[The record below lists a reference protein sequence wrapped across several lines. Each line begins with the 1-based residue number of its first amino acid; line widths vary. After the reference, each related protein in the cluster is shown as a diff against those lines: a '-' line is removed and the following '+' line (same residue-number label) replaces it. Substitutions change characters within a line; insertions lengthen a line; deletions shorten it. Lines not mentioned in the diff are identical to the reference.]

1 MKGWKAWSRPF
12 VILGLNAIALFVLS
26 GLMAKF
32 LSFHKVTGPDGK
44 PDLPAPIHL
53 HHVVRAA
60 GVAHQR
66 VAAVRAGQPR
76 RAVRRAVA
84 DGSQGH
90 LPEGLTWHACPACFG
105 NRPRLPRPVWLVSWT
120 SFFTDTASEA
130 VYPIMPLY
138 LTRTLGGTAMAI
150 GIIEGAAEALNSV
163 LKIVSGRLSDR
174 WSARKPF
181 VIAGYSIST
190 LARPLVALATSWPHV
205 LAVRLTDRVGKGI
218 RAAPRDALARVVGRA
233 GDAGLRLRPAP
244 VDGPRRRHRRAAAG
258 QPLPVVLPGAVP
270 DAVRADAHPRGDR
283 GRDAAAGSG
292 RARAAGGTPRLPSA
306 VTPPRRCWARA
317 FSRYLVRA
325 VLFSLG
331 NSTDAFLLLRLS
343 EVGVGTA
350 WIPVAW
356 AALHVVKAV
365 VSPIGGTCSRTG
377 MSRRGV
383 IATGWLVYA
392 GVYGGFALASSAAT
406 LMPLFLVYG
415 VYYGLTEG
423 VEKAVVADLAPAG
436 RRGAAFGAYHAV
448 IGVGAL
454 AASLVFA
461 GIWKAAGAPAA
472 FALGAAACR
481 ALRLVGVALRALAT
495 SRL

>member
-1 MKGWKAWSRPF
+1 MARLSR
-12 VILGLNAIALFVLS
+12 L
-26 GLMAKF
+26 
-32 LSFHKVTGPDGK
+32 
-44 PDLPAPIHL
+44 
-53 HHVVRAA
+53 
-60 GVAHQR
+60 
-66 VAAVRAGQPR
+66 
-76 RAVRRAVA
+76 
-84 DGSQGH
+84 
-90 LPEGLTWHACPACFG
+90 FG

-130 VYPIMPLY
+130 IYPIMPLY

-163 LKIVSGRLSDR
+163 LKILSGRLSDR

-181 VIAGYSIST
+181 VIAGYGIST
-190 LARPLVALATSWPHV
+190 LARPLVALATSWLHV

-218 RAAPRDALARVVGRA
+218 RAAPRDALLASWAEPATRGYVFGLHRSMDHAGAIVGPLLASLFLWFFPEQYRTLFA
-233 GDAGLRLRPAP
+233 LTLIPGLIAVAMLVP
-244 VDGPRRRHRRAAAG
+244 
-258 QPLPVVLPGAVP
+258 VP
-270 DAVRADAHPRGDR
+270 DAPAPQE
-283 GRDAAAGSG
+283 AAAPAPSG
-292 RARAAGGTPRLPSA
+292 PAAPLG
-306 VTPPRRCWARA
+306 RR
-317 FSRYLVRA
+317 FSRYLGVLF
-325 VLFSLG
+325 LFSLG

-343 EVGVGTA
+343 DVGVGVA

-356 AALHVVKAV
+356 AALHVVKAA
-365 VSPIGGTCSRTG
+365 VSPIAGHLSDG
-377 MSRRGV
+377 MSRRGI

-423 VEKAVVADLAPAG
+423 VEKAVVADLAPAR

-448 IGVGAL
+448 IGIGAL

-472 FALGAAACR
+472 FALGAA
-481 ALRLVGVALRALAT
+481 LALA
-495 SRL
+495 SSVSLFRLDLSPIMKSSHEENPRHQ